1 MTFCKLWVISGQIK
15 VQLSNKAISYR
26 FNPCRRL
33 CVCINCTFSKL
44 CRTEQTW
51 ILKKKVTEV
60 HIFTAHTLPPYTWK
74 LKLGADVSTQEV
86 QRRVR

>member
-1 MTFCKLWVISGQIK
+1 MNTGH
-15 VQLSNKAISYR
+15 
-26 FNPCRRL
+26 
-33 CVCINCTFSKL
+33 CTKEETL
-44 CRTEQTW
+44 G
-51 ILKKKVTEV
+51 IKKKVTEV